1 MSSCR
6 LLLGIRP
13 LKVSRNEATIYTV
26 EGHTSQQSW
35 YESFKS
41 YFQVVCTRC
50 ASRKVEEKGTSREG
64 AESKDFVSVFQGFFF
79 PPPSFTMNS

>member
-1 MSSCR
+1 MSTTA
-6 LLLGIRP
+6 GHRP
-13 LKVSRNEATIYTV
+13 LKGSRNEATIYIV

-50 ASRKVEEKGTSREG
+50 ARLEKVEEKGTSREG

-79 PPPSFTMNS
+79 SPPSFTMNS